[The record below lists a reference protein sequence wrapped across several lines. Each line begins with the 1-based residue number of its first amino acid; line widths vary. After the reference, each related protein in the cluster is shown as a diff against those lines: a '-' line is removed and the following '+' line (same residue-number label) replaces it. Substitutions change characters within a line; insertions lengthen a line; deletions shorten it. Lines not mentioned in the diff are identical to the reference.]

1 MGPEL
6 SGGYQSRVI
15 SAQADDR
22 VVVKLTDERLVEPE
36 QFRRR
41 LGALIELARTNDD
54 AVGPQRHRGKFIN
67 RLCGWLVVVYP
78 FVDGAQPDLDRE
90 SDVARMG
97 RTLAGLHRSMAEI
110 PTWGLPAVA
119 ALQVSAAAAPVLPSD
134 RTQLIHGDFAAANL
148 CLDAGRLRVFDFDD
162 CGSGPVEFDVGNA
175 LYMVLFDATIDEAPA
190 RYHRFRPWFVDA
202 YRAEAEEPIDD
213 DVLDTVIEL
222 RRSALR
228 HWVDHLS
235 EAPIGIR
242 TSSPQWRRTLRSF
255 TDPT

>member
-1 MGPEL
+1 
-6 SGGYQSRVI
+6 VI

-36 QFRRR
+36 QFERR
-41 LGALIELARTNDD
+41 LDALVELAQANGD
-54 AVGPQRHRGKFIN
+54 AVGPQRHRGAFMN

-78 FVDGAQPDLDRE
+78 FIDGTQPDLDRE
-90 SDVARMG
+90 RDVARMG
-97 RTLAGLHRSMAEI
+97 RTLAGLHRSMAAL
-110 PTWGLPAVA
+110 PTPGLRVVA
-119 ALQVSAAAAPVLPSD
+119 ALRVASPATTELHSD
-134 RTQLIHGDFAAANL
+134 RSQLIHGDFAPANL
-148 CLDAGRLRVFDFDD
+148 CIAAGRLRVFDFDD

-228 HWVDHLS
+228 HWLDNLG